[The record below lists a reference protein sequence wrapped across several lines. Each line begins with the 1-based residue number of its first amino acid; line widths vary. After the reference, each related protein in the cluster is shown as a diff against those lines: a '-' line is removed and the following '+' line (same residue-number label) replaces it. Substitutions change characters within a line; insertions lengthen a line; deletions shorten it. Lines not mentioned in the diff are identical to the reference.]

1 MKHAAN
7 APGAPNKQIIYA
19 SVLPYTLV
27 LYLVKAAI
35 VTWYYTITPRT
46 LPRCRLALH
55 LISAAC
61 LAGFCLAVGLNGFSC
76 YPVHR
81 NWALDPAS
89 LCIASARPWAFFVS
103 FGCHLAT
110 EILIFVYPFPLLRSI
125 RTARARPRRWS
136 IIFLFILGSLA
147 IVATCARVIAIA
159 IRYARPARIPRT
171 VGMLTSPQCNRAS
184 RRRLDHHR
192 VHRQHPCCLLPR
204 PARADPV
211 QEAGLP
217 HPRHHGALAQEQPR
231 LGRHLCLR
239 QQQHRH

>member
-1 MKHAAN
+1 MSEEEKHPAN
-7 APGAPNKQIIYA
+7 ARLWRAKQIVYA
-19 SVLPYTLV
+19 SVLPYTLI

-61 LAGFCLAVGLNGFSC
+61 LASFCLAVGSNCFSC
-76 YPVHR
+76 YPVHH
-81 NWALDPAS
+81 NWALDPVR

-125 RTARARPRRWS
+125 RTAHPHPRRWG
-136 IIFLFILGSLA
+136 IFFLFALGFLA
-147 IVATCARVIAIA
+147 IVATCARVIAIT
-159 IRYARPARIPRT
+159 IRYCPTCSRMSVRC
-171 VGMLTSPQCNRAS
+171 MLTLLIGSLSQRNRTNC
-184 RRRLDHHR
+184 RRLGHCR
-192 VHRQHPCCLLPR
+192 MHRQHPCCLLPR

-211 QEAGLP
+211 EEARPP
-217 HPRHHGALAQEQPR
+217 HPGHQGALAQK
-231 LGRHLCLR
+231 
-239 QQQHRH
+239 